1 MSRGIVAGKSPS
13 APGWFAR
20 MLRRGDRMPPLVEFQ
35 SDAVE
40 AESRGP
46 VPAAGVT
53 LYAATAAIAVMVV
66 WASVSRVN
74 ELVIGTGKV
83 VTTAAN
89 VVVAPLETSVIR
101 SIDAQVG
108 DLVHAGDPLA
118 HLDATFTQADVT
130 EVRRRDASLTAQIA
144 RERAELAGE
153 DYRTSATPNAD
164 ELLQQGMARD
174 RRAQYAAQLQVYD
187 QRIAQFDAQI
197 ATRRREIDVYQQRLA
212 VLTQV
217 ESMRKELAGHG
228 TGSKI
233 EALASTNSRLDVQ
246 RALGQAQSEIAEF
259 QHQLDGA
266 RAERE
271 SFIEKWREDLAKD
284 LVTAERDEAS
294 AADQLSKAA
303 RRRDMVVLTTPM
315 DAVVLEIAPRSVGSV
330 MREAETLFTLVPVGV
345 PLEIEARIPA
355 RDIGQIAVGDDVTVK
370 LEAFPYQHYG
380 TLSGTVSVV
389 SRDSFVDDNANGATA
404 TTGDAKPYYKVRVRL
419 GDAHLRNAP
428 PDFHL
433 TPGMTAS
440 AEIKVGSRRL
450 ITYLL
455 YPFVRGLNESFRE
468 P

>member
-1 MSRGIVAGKSPS
+1 MSRAVAAGKRRS
-13 APGWFAR
+13 APHWFGRMRAR
-20 MLRRGDRMPPLVEFQ
+20 RDPTPLLEFQ

-46 VPAAGVT
+46 APAAGVT
-53 LYAATAAIAVMVV
+53 LYAATAAIAAMVL
-66 WASVSRVN
+66 WASLSRVD
-74 ELVIGTGKV
+74 EIVVGTGKV

-89 VVVAPLETSVIR
+89 IVVAPLETSVIH

-108 DLVHAGDPLA
+108 DLVHAGAPLA
-118 HLDATFTQADVT
+118 HLDPTFTEADVT
-130 EVRRRDASLTAQIA
+130 ELKRRDASLTAQIA
-144 RERAELAGE
+144 RELAELADQ
-153 DYRTSATPNAD
+153 DYRPSGTPTAD

-174 RRAQYAAQLQVYD
+174 RKAQYAAQLQVYD
-187 QRIAQFDAQI
+187 ERMAQFQAQI
-197 ATRRREIDVYQQRLA
+197 ATRRHEIDVLQQRMA
-212 VLTQV
+212 VLLKV
-217 ESMRKELAGHG
+217 EAIRNELADRGN
-228 TGSKI
+228 GSKI
-233 EALASTNSRLDVQ
+233 EALGATDSRLEVQ
-246 RALGQAQSEIAEF
+246 RALQQAQSEMAEF
-259 QHQLDGA
+259 QPQLDGA

-271 SFIEKWREDLAKD
+271 GFLEKWRQDLAQD

-315 DAVVLEIAPRSVGSV
+315 DAVVLEIAPRSAGSV

-345 PLEIEARIPA
+345 PMEIEAQIAA
-355 RDIGQIAVGDDVTVK
+355 RDIGQVAVGDDVTVK
-370 LEAFPYQHYG
+370 LEAYPYQHYG
-380 TLSGTVSVV
+380 TLQGKVAVV
-389 SRDSFVDDNANGATA
+389 SRDSFVDDGRNGAPA
-404 TTGDAKPYYKVRVRL
+404 ASGEAKPYYKVRVRL
-419 GDAHLRNAP
+419 LDKRLRNAP
-428 PDFHL
+428 SDLHF